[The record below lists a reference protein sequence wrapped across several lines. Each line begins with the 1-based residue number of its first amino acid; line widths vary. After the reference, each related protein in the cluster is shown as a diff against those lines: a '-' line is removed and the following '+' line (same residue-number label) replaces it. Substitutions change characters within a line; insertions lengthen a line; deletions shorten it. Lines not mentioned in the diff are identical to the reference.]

1 VKHATLRQLKVFEAV
16 ARHLSFSRAA
26 EELHLTQPAVSTQIA
41 KLEEHAGNAL
51 FEQFGKKIYLT
62 AAGTELLEISRGII
76 QQFEHAE
83 IAMAQFKGVRGGR
96 LNVGVISA
104 GDYFLPGLLVD
115 FIGRNPGV
123 TLNFTVHNREEL
135 LAHIEQN
142 LTDLAIM
149 VRPPSDLDTRNEA
162 FAPHPYV
169 IVAPPSHPM
178 VKRRDIPAAE
188 VMRQPFVVRERGSDT
203 WRSMREAFGGDLTNL
218 NVAMEIRSTETIKQA
233 VIAGFGLTFLSAH
246 TVSRELQS
254 GQLRVLDVQGFPLQ
268 LHWYV
273 VHRRT
278 KRLPPVAQ
286 AFKNFLLSEGAAL
299 IARAVPWEPAA
310 LSSMEG
316 FQHGALVGALAQQVA
331 ERAPENDDGHGR
343 DELAPGLGPV
353 VPGANRG

>member
-26 EELHLTQPAVSTQIA
+26 EELHLTQPAVSTQIG
-41 KLEEHAGNAL
+41 KLEDHAGNAL
-51 FEQFGKKIYLT
+51 FEQFGKKVYLT
-62 AAGTELLEISRGII
+62 AAGAELLQISRAII
-76 QQFEHAE
+76 QQFEQAE

-104 GDYFLPGLLVD
+104 GDYFFPRLLVE
-115 FIGRNPGV
+115 FISRNSGV

-135 LAHIEQN
+135 LAHIAEN

-149 VRPPSDLDTRNEA
+149 VRPPSDLDTLNEP

-169 IVAPPSHPM
+169 IVAAPSHPM
-178 VKRRDIPAAE
+178 AQRMAIPLAE
-188 VMRQPFVVRERGSDT
+188 VMHQPFVVRERGSDT
-203 WRSMREAFGGDLTNL
+203 WRSMREGFGGDVSGL

-233 VIAGFGLTFLSAH
+233 VIAGFGLSFLSAH

-254 GQLRVLDVQGFPLQ
+254 GSLQVLDVLGFPLQ

-286 AFKNFLLSEGAAL
+286 AFRAFLLSEGAAL
-299 IARAVPWEPAA
+299 IAQAVPWQTEADASAADGLERREPMRRAA
-310 LSSMEG
+310 L
-316 FQHGALVGALAQQVA
+316 
-331 ERAPENDDGHGR
+331 RT
-343 DELAPGLGPV
+343 
-353 VPGANRG
+353 

>member
-1 VKHATLRQLKVFEAV
+1 VKHATLRQLKVFESV

-26 EELHLTQPAVSTQIA
+26 EELHLTQPAVSTQVA

-62 AAGTELLEISRGII
+62 AAGAELLQISRSII
-76 QQFEHAE
+76 QQFEQAA
-83 IAMAQFKGVRGGR
+83 IAMAQFKGVSGGR

-104 GDYFLPGLLVD
+104 GDYFFPRLLVE
-115 FIGRNPGV
+115 FIGRHSGV

-135 LAHIEQN
+135 LAHIADN
-142 LTDLAIM
+142 LTDLAVM
-149 VRPPSDLDTRNEA
+149 VRPPTEMDTLNLP
-162 FAPHPYV
+162 FAPHPYL

-178 VKRRDIPAAE
+178 VRRQAIPLAE
-188 VMRQPFVVRERGSDT
+188 LMRQPFVVRERGSDT
-203 WRSMREAFGGDLTNL
+203 WRSMREGFGGDVSGL

-233 VIAGFGLTFLSAH
+233 VMAGLGLSFLSAH

-254 GQLRVLDVQGFPLQ
+254 GSLRALDVEGFPLM

-286 AFKNFLLSEGAAL
+286 AFKDFLLSEGAAL
-299 IARAVPWEPAA
+299 IAQAVPWRTGASAA
-310 LSSMEG
+310 EG
-316 FQHGALVGALAQQVA
+316 FEHRAPVGAPVEHLAH
-331 ERAPENDDGHGR
+331 RAVEDDDGHRR
-343 DELAPGLGPV
+343 DEL
-353 VPGANRG
+353 VPGVGSGACGR